1 MPAVGPIKM
10 PASTKLIL
18 CRMTCVVEVIPQ
30 TDLFLQ
36 FGCSPKPAGLFVK
49 LKANKRKSGEMKE
62 FVCDFPNFD
71 SCNAAKYSVIDSTVA
86 SGVLWENQNE
96 RKEVAS
102 ELSLTTRL
110 PQNQFPDLEARR
122 FFKGRVEY
130 FRFCI
135 YFLIF

>member
-1 MPAVGPIKM
+1 M
-10 PASTKLIL
+10 
-18 CRMTCVVEVIPQ
+18 CVVEVILQ
-30 TDLFLQ
+30 TDLFLH
-36 FGCSPKPAGLFVK
+36 FGCSPKPVVFFVK

-96 RKEVAS
+96 RKEVAP

-110 PQNQFPDLEARR
+110 PQNQFPVLEARR
-122 FFKGRVEY
+122 FF
-130 FRFCI
+130 
-135 YFLIF
+135 

>member
-1 MPAVGPIKM
+1 M
-10 PASTKLIL
+10 
-18 CRMTCVVEVIPQ
+18 
-30 TDLFLQ
+30 
-36 FGCSPKPAGLFVK
+36 K

-110 PQNQFPDLEARR
+110 PQNQFPVLEARR
-122 FFKGRVEY
+122 FFLKRGLNITQIKNLKKPLKKTQLSRVGN
-130 FRFCI
+130 I
-135 YFLIF
+135 TNTAVNKL

>member
-18 CRMTCVVEVIPQ
+18 CRVMCVVEVIPQ
-30 TDLFLQ
+30 IDLFFQ
-36 FGCSPKPAGLFVK
+36 FGCSPKPVGLFFVK

-86 SGVLWENQNE
+86 GVLWENQNE

-110 PQNQFPDLEARR
+110 PQNQFPVLEARR
-122 FFKGRVEY
+122 FF
-130 FRFCI
+130 
-135 YFLIF
+135 